1 MLCRKETDELTLKE
15 PWMHMKMKRL
25 IWVIWY
31 VAWYPFIRFI
41 FLFDYIPR
49 RLCRGWGVIF
59 QKTGLLAG
67 CWFSLAII
75 GLSLFGFPFLILWYL
90 GRSTY
95 NTDYVPKIERL
106 HADFYAVK

>member
-1 MLCRKETDELTLKE
+1 MGSNLSEDG
-15 PWMHMKMKRL
+15 P
-25 IWVIWY
+25 
-31 VAWYPFIRFI
+31 P
-41 FLFDYIPR
+41 
-49 RLCRGWGVIF
+49 GW
-59 QKTGLLAG
+59 LLV
-67 CWFSLAII
+67 L